1 MSSSI
6 PNSKDKVYAK
16 VKVMSAYVS
25 HLTEIYVKV
34 LPGVTRLMGVMTSKA
49 NRNRTGRTAQENGTS
64 LPDPRGG
71 RET

>member
-1 MSSSI
+1 
-6 PNSKDKVYAK
+6 
-16 VKVMSAYVS
+16 MSAYVR

-34 LPGVTRLMGVMTSKA
+34 LPGVTMLMGVMTSKA
-49 NRNRTGRTAQENGTS
+49 DRNRTGRTAQENGTS